1 MLRYILKLIIYLIA
15 CKWNEYSVV
24 CLPFHSKYTQHQL
37 LLAYNF
43 SLSCVLFF
51 VLYYTLRFVC
61 FFLYFGSIRITAMH
75 SFSNFSAFHL
85 QNSTFSL
92 LFFGSNAIFSFVV
105 CVLIKLNKNAIAFC
119 SVLFGCGSYSYS
131 YT

>member
-24 CLPFHSKYTQHQL
+24 CLPFHSKYTHNTQHQL

-43 SLSCVLFF
+43 SIQFSCVCA
-51 VLYYTLRFVC
+51 VC
-61 FFLYFGSIRITAMH
+61 VAFFLFTFLLFCVICCCLAVVFFHSGLRITAMH
-75 SFSNFSAFHL
+75 SFSSFSAFHL

-92 LFFGSNAIFSFVV
+92 LFFGSNAICSFV
-105 CVLIKLNKNAIAFC
+105 CC
-119 SVLFGCGSYSYS
+119 CW
-131 YT
+131 